1 MDDHDALIERIR
13 TRAFEISERENAGTP
28 SENWMLAEQEVREE
42 EGAHGDAIE
51 AARNEEATALEVA
64 HRTALTHP

>member
-1 MDDHDALIERIR
+1 
-13 TRAFEISERENAGTP
+13 
-28 SENWMLAEQEVREE
+28 VREQD
-42 EGAHGDAIE
+42 GAHRDAIE